1 MANSVEPDAHD
12 VLYAISVLDEQT
24 ELVMDKMCPCCKTH
38 PVMKF
43 TEPGADSGELETT
56 EACIACDAIHLW
68 PRLNWEVDDV
78 CEQCDRC
85 GGCMT
90 HDCAGCPSRE
100 ELLEMGYS
108 EEEIDGTD

>member
-1 MANSVEPDAHD
+1 MPSPVEPDAHD
-12 VLYAISVLDEQT
+12 VLYAISVLDAQT
-24 ELVMDKMCPCCKTH
+24 DLVMDKMCPCCRAH

-43 TEPGADSGELETT
+43 TEERIETEELVTT

-68 PRLNWEVDDV
+68 PRLRWEEDA
-78 CEQCDRC
+78 CAQCNRC
-85 GGCMT
+85 GNCMT
-90 HDCAGCPSRE
+90 HDCAGCPTRE